1 MDHVTPR
8 PNDPV
13 ATVCVV
19 NLPSETSEADLREL
33 FSGYGPVQRVTLV
46 SAEADPKVQGHGYLE
61 LSSGD
66 VERAIAGIDGYRFK
80 GSVVRVSRVAQM
92 PTSAVGAGE
101 VAADVVRPGD
111 DQRPA
116 PRARNRYEVANVEK
130 ALVPD
135 GGQGGDWYRYVLS
148 SGCSQIAGLHRG
160 TLEEVTEYAESCA
173 ELVNSRSVTGK
184 STRTCTYSK
193 KKAD

>member
-1 MDHVTPR
+1 M
-8 PNDPV
+8 
-13 ATVCVV
+13 
-19 NLPSETSEADLREL
+19 
-33 FSGYGPVQRVTLV
+33 TLV
-46 SAEADPKVQGHGYLE
+46 SAEADQKVQGYGYLD

-66 VERAIAGIDGYRFK
+66 VERAIAGIDGYLFK
-80 GSVVRVSRVAQM
+80 GSIVRVSRVAQR
-92 PTSAVGAGE
+92 PPSAVGAGE
-101 VAADVVRPGD
+101 VAADVVRSGD

-116 PRARNRYEVANVEK
+116 LRARNRYEVASVEK

-135 GGQGGDWYRYVLS
+135 GGQGGDWHRYVLS

-160 TLEEVTEYAESCA
+160 TLEEVAEYAESCA
-173 ELVNSRSVTGK
+173 DLVNSRSLTGK